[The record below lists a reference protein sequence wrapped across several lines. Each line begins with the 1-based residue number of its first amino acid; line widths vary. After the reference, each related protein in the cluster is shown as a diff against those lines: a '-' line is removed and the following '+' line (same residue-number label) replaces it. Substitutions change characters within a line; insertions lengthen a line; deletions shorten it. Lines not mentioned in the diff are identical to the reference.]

1 MDTQTPT
8 SADAADP
15 TSAQDALEPASGL
28 VDLPEGLAIIAPAGA
43 NEAVAHM
50 PTFTSEAAA
59 ELSASLPDELAP
71 PPALAHWSP
80 LLLKLVGV
88 GGAGVNIVSRL
99 SAEPLEGLSLAV
111 MDCDARKLGESP
123 VAEKWLLGEG
133 QRRGLSTGGELEL
146 GRQAAEASREKLASA
161 GGAADL
167 LFLVAGLGGGTGSA
181 AAPLVAAEASKAGG
195 LVIGFALKPFSFEGG
210 RRAKQADEALVAL
223 RRTCDAVIVLPND
236 LLLQE
241 TGEGT
246 SALAAFEMADEWI
259 ARAVRSLWR
268 LLCKTGLMNVDFAA
282 LQRAF
287 EYRGSKTVFGLG
299 VGERRTEAQP
309 LSLDAGPPT
318 PDVLGDEILASLR
331 ACPLMHAPE
340 TARRADRLLVS
351 VSGGPSVLTLSLV
364 NRLVQAVTEQFGR
377 GAELIVGA
385 TLDEAMGER
394 VELCLIGAS
403 DIGQTSKRLSSVSS
417 ANNKTVSD
425 RARATQEARS
435 SPSPQSGGRLEKGR
449 GDVSGSLTSRSEVE
463 GDASQESRASMIA
476 RGGTAPLPKAGE
488 SNLRAAKLPRGK
500 LAAVTDRQ
508 GEFGF
513 SAEAERGYFRD
524 TEATLFDGQDLDPP
538 TYLRKGVKI
547 AVS

>member
-8 SADAADP
+8 SPDAADP
-15 TSAQDALEPASGL
+15 ASAQGALEPVSCL
-28 VDLPEGLAIIAPAGA
+28 VDSPEELASTAPAGA
-43 NEAVAHM
+43 DEVAAHM
-50 PTFTSEAAA
+50 PTPTSEPAA
-59 ELSASLPDELAP
+59 ELSAPLPDELA
-71 PPALAHWSP
+71 PALAHWSP
-80 LLLKLVGV
+80 PAPLLKLVGV

-99 SAEPLEGLSLAV
+99 SAEPLDGLSLAV
-111 MDCDARKLGESP
+111 MDCDTRKLGESP

-133 QRRGLSTGGELEL
+133 QRRGLSTGGEIEL
-146 GRQAAEASREKLASA
+146 GRQAAEASRDKLASA
-161 GGAADL
+161 GGGADL

-181 AAPLVAAEASKAGG
+181 VAPLVATEAAKAGG

-210 RRAKQADEALVAL
+210 RRAQQADEALVSL
-223 RRTCDAVIVLPND
+223 RRACDAVIVLPND

-259 ARAVRSLWR
+259 ARAVRALWR

-299 VGERRTEAQP
+299 FGGLSTGENA
-309 LSLDAGPPT
+309 
-318 PDVLGDEILASLR
+318 GDEVLASLR

-340 TARRADRLLVS
+340 TARRADRLLVL
-351 VSGGPSVLTLSLV
+351 VSGGPSVLTLSLI

-385 TLDEAMGER
+385 TLDEAMGDR

-403 DIGQTSKRLSSVSS
+403 DIGGKSVTS
-417 ANNKTVSD
+417 AI
-425 RARATQEARS
+425 RARATQEARNT
-435 SPSPQSGGRLEKGR
+435 PSPQSGDQLKETSTRASISGGTEIPPRSGVGKSAATKRRGSVNVR
-449 GDVSGSLTSRSEVE
+449 GDT
-463 GDASQESRASMIA
+463 
-476 RGGTAPLPKAGE
+476 P
-488 SNLRAAKLPRGK
+488 
-500 LAAVTDRQ
+500 RQ

-513 SAEAERGYFRD
+513 SAEADRGYFRD

-547 AVS
+547 AVN